1 MGIDMTDAI
10 AVSKTD
16 DMLDYIVW
24 KHYRKQSGYVEAVL
38 EASYRIS
45 SQPEKL
51 PAGVAVSLPDVA
63 IIDPPIKLWE
73 D

>member
-1 MGIDMTDAI
+1 MAEATV
-10 AVSKTD
+10 VSKTD

-38 EASYRIS
+38 DSPKNYRIA
-45 SQPEKL
+45 SQPEQL
-51 PAGVAVSLPDVA
+51 PAGVAVVLPDVTV
-63 IIDPPIKLWE
+63 IDPPIKLWE